1 LHWKILHSCLF
12 LSYLLIMFLWFHGV
26 LSPIVSIVTK
36 LITHGNFSPSY
47 ILKMFHCEIAFKCIQ
62 YVTTLTS
69 SSRLIVE
76 CKGTWGQKNV
86 LDNETHF
93 HLMSSSRLI
102 VECKGIW
109 GQKNVLDS
117 ETHFHLTSS
126 SRLIVKCKGTWGQ
139 KNVLDSET
147 HFHKWGK
154 VQEIELNDSQ
164 MRSHF
169 GGCIRAK
176 VQNIQNF
183 SWREQKNTN
192 LGPQSTIGNDLNY
205 KYLKC
210 PHIVHLN
217 LKCMSYDQKKNRKSN
232 WEFDSWP
239 QILLKARVKLTPI
252 KVCNTP
258 LKRSFWR
265 L

>member
-1 LHWKILHSCLF
+1 
-12 LSYLLIMFLWFHGV
+12 MFLWFHGV